1 MPLPEDPVALKRLL
15 SPLLLEIKGVSGL
28 GLPAG
33 RLTVY
38 LESDDDELRLRVQ
51 RATQEAAPG
60 ATLAFEVTGRFRSQ

>member
-1 MPLPEDPVALKRLL
+1 MPLPEDPVVLKRLL

-38 LESDDDELRLRVQ
+38 LESDDDELRRRVQ
-51 RATQEAAPG
+51 RAAREAAPG
-60 ATLAFEVTGRFRSQ
+60 ATIFFEVTGRFRPR